1 MFKALRAAGVKKLPD
16 AAEIVDHDVLDAVL
30 GGKAVI

>member
-16 AAEIVDHDVLDAVL
+16 AAKIVDHSVLDAVY